1 MRSTPRWRPDKLIN
15 SRLDSIADP
24 RTLLAG
30 LFEHSPVAFQV
41 YRADGHCLLVNQA
54 FRELFRSEPPPEYNI
69 LLDPLA
75 AETGQAA
82 LVRRAFAGETIHLP
96 PFWFDPRETT
106 VIDQR
111 EGRRVAIALT
121 MFPLFDA
128 RGAISHVA
136 VCLRNAT
143 AEMELARER
152 DHLRALQEC
161 SVEITT
167 IHRLDTSPTIVSP
180 SVTRILGY
188 TPEEFA
194 QLGRELIHPDD
205 QARIDPA
212 EVIRNP
218 GQAQHSEY
226 RLRHRDGSYRWMSV
240 TAINLLNPPTIAGVV
255 AQHHDITELRHT
267 ADALRNSEDQLR
279 QSQKMDAVGRLAGGI
294 AHDFNNLLSVIL
306 SYAELAAE
314 DLPPDDPIRADL
326 DEIKKAGGRAAEL
339 TRQMLTFSRQQV
351 LDPRVLEPNQLIT
364 NLQKMLTRVIGEDIE
379 LKVLLKPK
387 LDRISA
393 DAGQIEQV
401 LMNLVVN
408 ARDAMPTGGKLT
420 IETSNVKLDEA
431 YAQEHLGVT
440 AGPHVM
446 IAVSDTGC
454 GMDKATQA
462 RIFEPFFSTKEVGN
476 GTGLGLSTVFGIIKQ
491 SGGSIWVYSEP
502 GNGTTFKVFLPSA
515 EGTAVLP
522 VAAPLDAAGL
532 GGTETIL
539 LVEDE
544 DQVRAVASGILKRRG
559 YHVIEAGSS
568 GEALLLSEKHPANID
583 LLLTDV
589 VMPTM
594 SGRELA
600 DRIRL
605 MRPRIR
611 LLYMSGYTDNVMVHH
626 GVLNSGAAFLQK
638 PFTPESL
645 ARNVRQVLDAP
656 VPWGSTRSWSSLD
669 SPQRVTLSDAKG
681 RSSAPSRRS
690 G

>member
-1 MRSTPRWRPDKLIN
+1 MSEREPEFSGLGDGLGISCAISASYARRAMTPDTLIN

-30 LFEHSPVAFQV
+30 LFEHSPVAFQI
-41 YRADGHCLLVNQA
+41 YRADGHSMLVNQA
-54 FRELFRSEPPPEYNI
+54 FRELFQSEPPPEHSI
-69 LLDPLA
+69 LTDEVAAKSGQLD
-75 AETGQAA
+75 
-82 LVRRAFAGETIHLP
+82 LVLRAFAGETIHLP
-96 PFWFDPRETT
+96 PFWYDPRETT
-106 VIDQR
+106 NFEQR
-111 EGRRVAIALT
+111 EGRLVAIEAT

-128 RGAISHVA
+128 AGAVSHVA
-136 VCLRNAT
+136 ICFRNAT

-152 DHLRALQEC
+152 DYLRALEEC
-161 SVEITT
+161 SAEITA
-167 IHRLDTSPTIVSP
+167 IHRPDTSTSTVSP

-188 TPEEFA
+188 TQEEFTR
-194 QLGRELIHPDD
+194 LGATLIHPDD
-205 QARIDPA
+205 RARTDRIEEA
-212 EVIRNP
+212 GSP
-218 GQAQHSEY
+218 GQAVHSEY
-226 RLRHRDGSYRWMSV
+226 RLRHKDGSYHWMSV
-240 TAINLLNPPTIAGVV
+240 TAINLLNHPTIGGVV

-306 SYAELAAE
+306 SCAGMAAE
-314 DLPPDDPIRADL
+314 DLPADDPTRADL
-326 DEIKKAGGRAAEL
+326 EEIRKAGERAAEL

-351 LDPRVLEPNQLIT
+351 LNPHVIEPNQLVT
-364 NLQKMLTRVIGEDIE
+364 NVHKMLTRVIGEDIE

-387 LDRISA
+387 LDKISA

-401 LMNLVVN
+401 IMNLVVN

-420 IETSNVKLDEA
+420 IETSNVWLDEA

-440 AGPHVM
+440 PGPHVM

-462 RIFEPFFSTKEVGN
+462 RIFEPFFSTKAVGK
-476 GTGLGLSTVFGIIKQ
+476 GTGLGLSTVFGIVKQ

-502 GNGTTFKVFLPSA
+502 GNGTTFKIFLPSA
-515 EGTAVLP
+515 EGTVQLP
-522 VAAPLDAAGL
+522 VVARPDTVELR
-532 GGTETIL
+532 GTETIL

-544 DQVRAVASGILKRRG
+544 DQVRGVASGILKRRG
-559 YHVIEAGSS
+559 YHVIEARSS
-568 GEALLLSEKHPANID
+568 GEALLLSEKHPVNIE

-594 SGRELA
+594 NGRELA

-605 MRPRIR
+605 MRAGIRI
-611 LLYMSGYTDNVMVHH
+611 LYMSGYTDNVIVHH

-645 ARNVRQVLDAP
+645 ARSVRQVLDAS
-656 VPWGSTRSWSSLD
+656 V
-669 SPQRVTLSDAKG
+669 A
-681 RSSAPSRRS
+681 
-690 G
+690 

>member
-1 MRSTPRWRPDKLIN
+1 MTTHELTN
-15 SRLDSIADP
+15 SRLASIADP

-54 FRELFRSEPPPEYNI
+54 FRELFQSEPPPEYSI

-82 LVRRAFAGETIHLP
+82 LVRRAFAGETIRLP

-111 EGRRVAIALT
+111 EGRRVAIEMT
-121 MFPLFDA
+121 MFPLFDD
-128 RGAISHVA
+128 GHAISHVA
-136 VCLRNAT
+136 ICLRNAT
-143 AEMELARER
+143 AEMELAGER
-152 DHLRALQEC
+152 DYLRALEEV

-167 IHRLDTSPTIVSP
+167 IHRVDTTPAIVSHVSQ

-188 TPEEFA
+188 TQEEFA
-194 QLGRELIHPDD
+194 QHGWALIHPDD
-205 QARIDPA
+205 QAGVDTA
-212 EVIRNP
+212 QVIGNP

-226 RLRHRDGSYRWMSV
+226 RLRHKDGSYRWMSV
-240 TAINLLNPPTIAGVV
+240 TAINLQNHPTIAGVV
-255 AQHHDITELRHT
+255 SQHRDITELRHT
-267 ADALRNSEDQLR
+267 ADALRSSEEQLR

-306 SYAELAAE
+306 SCAELAAD
-314 DLPPDDPIRADL
+314 DLPSGDPTRADL
-326 DEIKKAGGRAAEL
+326 EEIMKAGTRAAEL

-351 LDPRVLEPNQLIT
+351 LNPHVLEPNQLIT
-364 NLQKMLTRVIGEDIE
+364 NVHKMLTRVIGEDVE
-379 LKVLLKPK
+379 LKVLLKPE

-420 IETSNVKLDEA
+420 IETSNVRLDEA

-462 RIFEPFFSTKEVGN
+462 RIFEPFFSTKEVGK
-476 GTGLGLSTVFGIIKQ
+476 GTGLGLSTVFGIVKQ
-491 SGGSIWVYSEP
+491 SGGSIWVDSVP
-502 GNGTTFKVFLPSA
+502 GKGTTFKIFLPSA
-515 EGTAVLP
+515 EGTVQLP
-522 VAAPLDAAGL
+522 VVARAGTIEL
-532 GGTETIL
+532 RGTETIL

-544 DQVRAVASGILKRRG
+544 DQVRGVASGILRRRG
-559 YHVIEAGSS
+559 YQVIEARSS
-568 GEALLLSEKHPANID
+568 GEALLLSEKHLVNID

-594 SGRELA
+594 NGRELA

-605 MRPRIR
+605 MRAGIRI
-611 LLYMSGYTDNVMVHH
+611 LYMSGYTDNVIVHH

-645 ARNVRQVLDAP
+645 ARSVRQVLDAS
-656 VPWGSTRSWSSLD
+656 VP
-669 SPQRVTLSDAKG
+669 
-681 RSSAPSRRS
+681 
-690 G
+690 

>member
-1 MRSTPRWRPDKLIN
+1 MTTDNPSI

-41 YRADGHCLLVNQA
+41 YRADGHSLLVNQA
-54 FRELFRSEPPPEYNI
+54 FRDLFQSEPPPEYNI

-82 LVRRAFAGETIHLP
+82 LVRRAFAGETINLP

-106 VIDQR
+106 IIDQR
-111 EGRRVAIALT
+111 EGRRVAIELT

-128 RGAISHVA
+128 GGAISHVA
-136 VCLRNAT
+136 VCLRDAT

-152 DHLRALQEC
+152 DYLRALEEC

-167 IHRLDTSPTIVSP
+167 IDRLDTSPTAVSP

-188 TPEEFA
+188 TQEEFA
-194 QLGRELIHPDD
+194 QLGWSLIHPDD
-205 QARIDPA
+205 QARVDPA
-212 EVIRNP
+212 EVIRNSV
-218 GQAQHSEY
+218 QAEHSEY
-226 RLRHRDGSYRWMSV
+226 RLRHKDGSYRWMSV
-240 TAINLLNPPTIAGVV
+240 TAINLLNHPSIAGVV

-267 ADALRNSEDQLR
+267 ADALRKSEDQLR

-294 AHDFNNLLSVIL
+294 AHDFNNLLAVIL
-306 SYAELAAE
+306 SYAELAALE
-314 DLPPDDPIRADL
+314 LPPDDPIRADL
-326 DEIKKAGGRAAEL
+326 EEIRKAGERGSEL
-339 TRQMLTFSRQQV
+339 TQQMLLFSRQQV
-351 LDPRVLEPNQLIT
+351 LNPRVLDPNQLVT
-364 NLQKMLTRVIGEDIE
+364 NLQRMLIRVIGEDIE
-379 LKVLLKPK
+379 LKVLLKSK
-387 LDRISA
+387 LDKISA

-420 IETSNVKLDEA
+420 IETSNVNLDEG
-431 YAQEHLGVT
+431 YARDHIEVT

-446 IAVSDTGC
+446 IAVSDSGC
-454 GMDKATQA
+454 GMDQATQA
-462 RIFEPFFSTKEVGN
+462 RVFEPFFTTKEVGK
-476 GTGLGLSTVFGIIKQ
+476 GTGLGLSTVFGIVKQ
-491 SGGSIWVYSEP
+491 SGGSIQVYSEP
-502 GNGTTFKVFLPSA
+502 GNGTTFKIFLPSA
-515 EGTAVLP
+515 EGTVVLP
-522 VAAPLDAAGL
+522 VVASPDAL
-532 GGTETIL
+532 EQRGTETIL

-544 DQVRAVASGILKRRG
+544 DQVRAVASGILKRYG
-559 YHVIEAGSS
+559 YHVIAARSS
-568 GEALLLSEKHPANID
+568 GEALLLSEKHPVNIA

-594 SGRELA
+594 NGRELA

-605 MRPRIR
+605 MRPGIRI
-611 LLYMSGYTDNVMVHH
+611 LYMSGYTDNVIVHH

-645 ARNVRQVLDAP
+645 ARSVRQVLDA
-656 VPWGSTRSWSSLD
+656 SD
-669 SPQRVTLSDAKG
+669 RVVV
-681 RSSAPSRRS
+681 RFNEC
-690 G
+690 